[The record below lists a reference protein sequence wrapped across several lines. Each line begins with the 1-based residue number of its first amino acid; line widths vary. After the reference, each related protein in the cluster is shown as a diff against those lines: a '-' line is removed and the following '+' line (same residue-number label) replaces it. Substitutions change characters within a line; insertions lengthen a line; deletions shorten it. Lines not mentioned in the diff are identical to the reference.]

1 MRCVCVCVCVST
13 SDVKPSNILISKEG
27 VIKLCDFG
35 IAGVL
40 QGSFCS
46 TNIGCARF
54 MAVSGLNKILGV
66 WAVVTGFSGGCGT
79 GGCGTCLI
87 WYVSVSTPLHKQLVC
102 DHTVHWWSA
111 GLLGEML
118 CVVFCLQP
126 ERIDS
131 IPGET
136 VKYDARSDVWSFGL
150 TMVRMPSTDC
160 KSGQWHCTILEL
172 HCATVYSLLY
182 VCSTSWLWES
192 PLTLT
197 LRPPFSGLSTLW
209 TRRPLS

>member
-1 MRCVCVCVCVST
+1 MCVST

-54 MAVSGLNKILGV
+54 MAVSGRDKICVGGV
-66 WAVVTGFSGGCGT
+66 MGSSGECGT
-79 GGCGTCLI
+79 GECGACLI
-87 WYVSVSTPLHKQLVC
+87 WCVSVSSPLHNSWLVIPL
-102 DHTVHWWSA
+102 VLASA
-111 GLLGEML
+111 GLLAEML

-131 IPGET
+131 IPGQT

-160 KSGQWHCTILEL
+160 KSAQLHCIVLEL

-182 VCSTSWLWES
+182 VCSMSWLWGS

-197 LRPPFSGLSTLW
+197 LRPPFSG
-209 TRRPLS
+209 